1 MSFPKQ
7 VYALYR
13 GDTYVTS
20 GTADEIAEELGID
33 RKTVLFYSTPA
44 YKKRIKHKGYQL
56 INLKGTDDD
65 E

>member
-1 MSFPKQ
+1 MLFTR
-7 VYALYR
+7 A
-13 GDTYVTS
+13 TYVTS

-56 INLKGTDDD
+56 INLKGIDDD

>member
-1 MSFPKQ
+1 M
-7 VYALYR
+7 
-13 GDTYVTS
+13 TS

-56 INLKGTDDD
+56 INLKGIDDD